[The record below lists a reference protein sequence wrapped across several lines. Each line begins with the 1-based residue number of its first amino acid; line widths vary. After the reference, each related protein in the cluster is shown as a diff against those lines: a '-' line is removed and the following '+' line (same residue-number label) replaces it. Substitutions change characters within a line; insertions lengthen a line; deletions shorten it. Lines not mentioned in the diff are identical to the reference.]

1 MIYFTPEP
9 IKVCTGKTF
18 VVLFQLVFTSFN
30 LRKKKDLES
39 LSIHLF
45 LDSAVLI
52 HYQSTH

>member
-1 MIYFTPEP
+1 MIYFTPVP

-18 VVLFQLVFTSFN
+18 VVLFQLIFTSLNF
-30 LRKKKDLES
+30 RKKKDLES